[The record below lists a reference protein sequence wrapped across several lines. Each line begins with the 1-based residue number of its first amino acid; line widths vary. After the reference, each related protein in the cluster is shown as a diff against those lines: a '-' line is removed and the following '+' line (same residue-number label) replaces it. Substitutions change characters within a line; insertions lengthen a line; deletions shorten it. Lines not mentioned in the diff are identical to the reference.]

1 MQIKQ
6 WPNENEPNDK
16 TTQKT
21 KDLAIGSELSYSGKA
36 SMFFDLQLLINT
48 SNLSYF
54 RLKGYPS
61 ATFQVH
67 F

>member
-21 KDLAIGSELSYSGKA
+21 KDLATGSELSYSEKA
-36 SMFFDLQLLINT
+36 SSFYSTAAIVLLLNCTNIMRFGN
-48 SNLSYF
+48 
-54 RLKGYPS
+54 RLG
-61 ATFQVH
+61 H
-67 F
+67 R